1 MTEVLSYRNQ
11 SIDLQSKSM
20 DGFLYN
26 RDLRHE
32 RVKHSQWNT
41 ANWFAAF
48 YMIGTSV
55 MKKIKGLIFQTYEMF
70 KYWKSGVDI

>member
-20 DGFLYN
+20 YGFLYD

-32 RVKHSQWNT
+32 RVKDSQCLYDRNLCHE
-41 ANWFAAF
+41 
-48 YMIGTSV
+48 
-55 MKKIKGLIFQTYEMF
+55 KIKGLIFQTYETF
-70 KYWKSGVDI
+70 KYWKSDVDI